1 MRIITILLLALIFV
15 SFNRDEVP
23 LSWATTCDYC
33 YVTSAN
39 LLDAVNNG
47 VFEAKTTVP
56 NTHNYLTRSQANAL
70 VKLDPELTTNGNYYV
85 RKIEMNAAQG
95 VPCCQYPPIT
105 IDCYNTSDALNSQ
118 LTVNFQNITG
128 NEPYV
133 PPFNPPYNEEI
144 EDSGIEAYY
153 HTVRVTVTN
162 TSPYDVAVT
171 ILVEQ
176 FSGDTH
182 SVNINFVVGTNS
194 SDYREFTLPY
204 NPGPG
209 GLLNRTISIVL
220 SEGG

>member
-1 MRIITILLLALIFV
+1 MRTLIFFLSTITVYAQIPTTGTLGIKSGGGIPITHSISQHVDGNETGTKTLRELCDKAGV
-15 SFNRDEVP
+15 S
-23 LSWATTCDYC
+23 
-33 YVTSAN
+33 
-39 LLDAVNNG
+39 
-47 VFEAKTTVP
+47 
-56 NTHNYLTRSQANAL
+56 
-70 VKLDPELTTNGNYYV
+70 
-85 RKIEMNAAQG
+85 
-95 VPCCQYPPIT
+95 PCNMLAFRGWNPGAPPHGQYPPIT
-105 IDCYNTSDALNSQ
+105 IDCYNTSDALDSQ

-128 NEPYV
+128 DEPYV

-144 EDSGIEAYY
+144 GDSGIEAYY